1 MIRYGS
7 EVIPD
12 LQIPVPDQFVIPER
26 REHIYVPGSAVA
38 DISLFGKSWSQ
49 KNTGLHYALVELLS
63 LFCIYHY

>member
-49 KNTGLHYALVELLS
+49 KTQV
-63 LFCIYHY
+63 CIMLW